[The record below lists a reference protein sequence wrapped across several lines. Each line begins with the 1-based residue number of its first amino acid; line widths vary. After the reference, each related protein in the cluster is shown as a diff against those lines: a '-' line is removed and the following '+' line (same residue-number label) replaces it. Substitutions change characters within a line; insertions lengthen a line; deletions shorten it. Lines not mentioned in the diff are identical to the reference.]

1 MFLRKKK
8 NRSGTISV
16 VIVDKSQGKFKEL
29 KTIGVGSNEKEI
41 AELCKKGREWISE
54 YSGIGDIFKIYHGE
68 KEEKQVTEQLL
79 SNIENILLNGSQ
91 LLLNRVYDLVG
102 FNEIE
107 DDVLKHLVTARLSQP
122 MSKAATVEYLKSHF
136 DQDIE
141 LHKIYRYLDKL
152 HSTQQDKVQQISVAH
167 TQRILGGKIGLL
179 FYDVTTLYFEAD
191 RGDGFREPGFS
202 KDGKHSQPQLVLGLL
217 VSKDGYPLSYS
228 LFNGSQYEGR
238 TMLPVVE
245 DFVRRFDL
253 SDFILVA
260 DSGLMSQ
267 KNLKLLQ
274 AQGYSYIVGARI
286 KNESKQI
293 KQWILSLTKDNGKF
307 YDKQKGNVR
316 LIVGYSDK
324 RARKDKYNRE
334 KGVKRLE
341 KAFRSGTITKDNVNK
356 RGYNKFLELSSN
368 VGVSISQEKIK
379 DDEKWDG
386 LKGYV
391 TNTELSAQE
400 VYNQYCSLWSIE
412 RAFRITKGTIEVRP
426 MFHFTERRIEAHVC
440 ICFVAYKVYKEL
452 ERILKLN
459 EVELSVDK
467 VLGIAKTITTIKIKL
482 PISGKTMQKT
492 MFLTESHNAI
502 SFLFDDDFW
511 KNHLG

>member
-1 MFLRKKK
+1 
-8 NRSGTISV
+8 
-16 VIVDKSQGKFKEL
+16 
-29 KTIGVGSNEKEI
+29 
-41 AELCKKGREWISE
+41 
-54 YSGIGDIFKIYHGE
+54 
-68 KEEKQVTEQLL
+68 
-79 SNIENILLNGSQ
+79 
-91 LLLNRVYDLVG
+91 
-102 FNEIE
+102 
-107 DDVLKHLVTARLSQP
+107 
-122 MSKAATVEYLKSHF
+122 
-136 DQDIE
+136 
-141 LHKIYRYLDKL
+141 
-152 HSTQQDKVQQISVAH
+152 
-167 TQRILGGKIGLL
+167 
-179 FYDVTTLYFEAD
+179 
-191 RGDGFREPGFS
+191 
-202 KDGKHSQPQLVLGLL
+202 
-217 VSKDGYPLSYS
+217 
-228 LFNGSQYEGR
+228 
-238 TMLPVVE
+238 MLPVVE